1 VVLALREYNL
11 GEIDLM
17 LIVALILP
25 KSNNNHELFPSL
37 EGIEGWVN

>member
-25 KSNNNHELFPSL
+25 KSNNIHEFLPSL
-37 EGIEGWVN
+37 KGIEGWVD

>member
-17 LIVALILP
+17 LIVALISP
-25 KSNNNHELFPSL
+25 KSNNIHEFLPSL
-37 EGIEGWVN
+37 KGTEGWVN